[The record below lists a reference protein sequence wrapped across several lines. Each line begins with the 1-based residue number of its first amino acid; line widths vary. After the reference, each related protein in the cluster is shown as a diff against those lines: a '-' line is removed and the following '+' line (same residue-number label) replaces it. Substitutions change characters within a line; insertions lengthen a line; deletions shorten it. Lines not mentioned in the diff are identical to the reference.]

1 MKPQKSTLDFYLLAS
16 PSQDTRNAA
25 RQRWQSDSL
34 LSLGY
39 QKSRS
44 STSNHDPLN
53 SLEGWSA
60 EEGWVGLLQL
70 VQHHCH
76 IFVRQNKCLCKK
88 NYTQVL
94 MPTSYHPSK
103 RENTSTLQQLGLC
116 LMKWLDSSQWDN
128 AHSPDILIYFR
139 FFKSSTSERTYF
151 RLFFDWEA
159 DELRA
164 LFHLTERRWKHLLSF
179 RTIQRKHYTCE

>member
-1 MKPQKSTLDFYLLAS
+1 MQMDRDDRVTTCCPRAIKKAG
-16 PSQDTRNAA
+16 AA
-25 RQRWQSDSL
+25 RPTMTLWTHLKGAQLKR
-34 LSLGY
+34 
-39 QKSRS
+39 
-44 STSNHDPLN
+44 
-53 SLEGWSA
+53 
-60 EEGWVGLLQL
+60 VGLLQL

-76 IFVRQNKCLCKK
+76 IFVRQNKCLCKE

-94 MPTSYHPSK
+94 MPTSYHPSN

-116 LMKWLDSSQWDN
+116 LLKWLDSSQRDN

-159 DELRA
+159 GKLGA